1 MAKSRS
7 LQAAI
12 EAVEGG
18 TKAGRLRALLP
29 QIEQRLA
36 AGARI
41 SDVAKVLNDNGLP
54 ISIATL
60 KSYLYRSRKAARSVL
75 AEDAAADVMPPRIG
89 GGSAFAN
96 EPGSTLFD
104 PPLNSATTS
113 GLLRHINTVRCLRL
127 LKKGDLL
134 SRADMARR
142 LNLTRAT
149 IGNAVKELLEKGL
162 VSETIDRSSGG
173 RSGRPGAGL
182 ALNPQGAYSVGI
194 DISSHALTAV
204 LVDLNMRVVQKISI
218 PVGPDLRAVDRAVE
232 EIALIPWRLLAACGL
247 SPQCIQGV
255 CVSIPGLVD
264 QQGRVVVAPFL
275 QWRDVPLQAMLSAH
289 PNLRWPVTI
298 CNDAN
303 AFANAE
309 LCSLHEHDAQNM
321 VLILLTEGLGGAI
334 VQRGQIFAGSHGY
347 AGELGHIVMGASL
360 SASDDQSFERLAGH
374 ERFSAFLPADCSL
387 EDGLQALADEDAYAC
402 PELERVLDQ
411 WAEVLATGLANL
423 VYLLNPE
430 KIVFGGPLSVLIPR
444 IRSRVE
450 GLLTQHLLHG
460 FHAPLLQVAGFGA
473 DGAAI
478 GAASLIREQLFS
490 LARLEGP

>member
-1 MAKSRS
+1 MGKHVS
-7 LQAAI
+7 LHAAI

-18 TKAGRLRALLP
+18 TKAGRLRVLLP
-29 QIEQRLA
+29 QIEQRLS

-54 ISIATL
+54 ISIGTL
-60 KSYLYRSRKAARSVL
+60 KSYLYRSRKAARNVL
-75 AEDAAADVMPPRIG
+75 VEEAAPDVMPPRIVG
-89 GGSAFAN
+89 DGPFMN
-96 EPGSTLFD
+96 EPASALSD
-104 PPLNSATTS
+104 PMLNSATTS

-134 SRADMARR
+134 SRAEMARR

-149 IGNAVKELLEKGL
+149 IGNTMKELLKKGL

-204 LVDLNMRVVQKISI
+204 LVDLSMRVVHKISI
-218 PVGPDLRAVDRAVE
+218 PIGSDLREVDRAVE
-232 EIALIPWRLLAACGL
+232 EIALIPWRLLAASGL
-247 SPQCIQGV
+247 NPQRIQGV

-289 PNLRWPVTI
+289 PHLRWPVTI

-309 LCSLHEHDAQNM
+309 LYSLHERDAQNM
-321 VLILLTEGLGGAI
+321 LLILLTEGLGGAI
-334 VQRGQIFAGSHGY
+334 VQRGQIYTGSHGY
-347 AGELGHIVMGASL
+347 AGELGHMVMGASL
-360 SASDDQSFERLAGH
+360 SASDDQAFERMAGH
-374 ERFSAFLPADCSL
+374 ERFSAFLPPDCSL
-387 EDGLQALADEDAYAC
+387 EDGLRALADENTHAGA
-402 PELERVLDQ
+402 ELERVLDQ

-423 VYLLNPE
+423 VYLLNPG
-430 KIVFGGPLSVLIPR
+430 KIVFGGPLSVLFPR
-444 IRSRVE
+444 IKSRVE
-450 GLLTQHLLHG
+450 SLLTRHLLHG
-460 FHAPLLQVAGFGA
+460 FHAPLLQVTGLGV

-478 GAASLIREQLFS
+478 GAASVIREQIFS
-490 LARLEGP
+490 LARFESL

>member
-1 MAKSRS
+1 MGKHRS
-7 LQAAI
+7 LHAAI
-12 EAVEGG
+12 EAVVDG

-29 QIEQRLA
+29 EIEQRLS

-41 SDVAKVLNDNGLP
+41 ADVAKALSEHGLP
-54 ISIATL
+54 LSVATL
-60 KSYLYRSRKAARSVL
+60 KSYLYRSRKAARNVL
-75 AEDAAADVMPPRIG
+75 SEAARPDAMPLPILG
-89 GGSAFAN
+89 NSPSANAPHR
-96 EPGSTLFD
+96 EVFD
-104 PPLNSATTS
+104 PILNSGTTS

-142 LNLTRAT
+142 LDLTRAT
-149 IGNAVKELLEKGL
+149 IGNTVKELLEKGL
-162 VSETIDRSSGG
+162 VLETIDRSSAG

-204 LVDLNMRVVQKISI
+204 LVDLSMGVVQKISI
-218 PVGPDLRAVDRAVE
+218 PVGPDLREVGRAVE
-232 EIALIPWRLLAACGL
+232 EIALIPWRLLAASGL
-247 SPQCIQGV
+247 SPQRILGV

-275 QWRDVPLQAMLSAH
+275 HWRDVPLQATLSAH
-289 PNLRWPVTI
+289 PHLPWPVTI

-309 LCSLHEHDAQNM
+309 LCSLQERDAQNM

-347 AGELGHIVMGASL
+347 AGELGHLVMGASL

-374 ERFSAFLPADCSL
+374 ERFSAFLPSDCSL
-387 EDGLQALADEDAYAC
+387 EDGLMALADEDAYSS
-402 PELERVLDQ
+402 PSLERVLDQ

-430 KIVFGGPLSVLIPR
+430 KIVFGGPLSVLFPR
-444 IRSRVE
+444 ITSRVE
-450 GLLTQHLLHG
+450 SLLTQHLLHG
-460 FHAPLLQVAGFGA
+460 FNVPLLEVTRLGA

-478 GAASLIREQLFS
+478 GAASVIRERIFS
-490 LARLEGP
+490 LARIESP